1 MPDNPSLSN
10 KSEKN
15 LLLTITMLG
24 SFFTPFMGASVNVA
38 LPIIS
43 KEFTMDAVSMSWI
56 TTGFILSAAVF
67 LVPFGKIADI
77 FGRKKIFILG
87 ITIFTIASF
96 FCAIAINGEMLIAS
110 RLLQGAGSA
119 MVFGTSMAIVISA
132 FQPNERGKIIGM
144 NVSAVYL
151 GLTIAPVL
159 GGMLT
164 ETLGWR
170 SLFYLIIPFGIFV
183 VYSLTFIIKS
193 EWAEAADETFDFI
206 GSFFYMI
213 SISSLMYGFSHL
225 PGTFTSIL
233 TIAGIAGLISFIIY
247 EQKIKFPVLNIS
259 LFRKNRVFAFSNLA
273 AFINYAATFAV
284 AFVMSLYLQ
293 YAKGMSPKEAGAVL
307 VAQPIVMTL
316 TTLISGRLS
325 DRYNPG
331 ILASIGMTIIIAG
344 LIPLI
349 FLNTETS
356 LIYIIISLVILG
368 LGFGLFSSP
377 NTNAVMSSVEKKY
390 LGIASATLGTMRLTG
405 QMFSM
410 GIATLAVHAFIGKEI
425 ISKSNIHNFLNS
437 LQIIFITFTILCIV
451 GVFASLARGKQKINY

>member
-213 SISSLMYGFSHL
+213 SISPLMYGFSHL

-259 LFRKNRVFAFSNLA
+259 
-273 AFINYAATFAV
+273 
-284 AFVMSLYLQ
+284 
-293 YAKGMSPKEAGAVL
+293 
-307 VAQPIVMTL
+307 
-316 TTLISGRLS
+316 
-325 DRYNPG
+325 
-331 ILASIGMTIIIAG
+331 
-344 LIPLI
+344 
-349 FLNTETS
+349 
-356 LIYIIISLVILG
+356 
-368 LGFGLFSSP
+368 
-377 NTNAVMSSVEKKY
+377 
-390 LGIASATLGTMRLTG
+390 
-405 QMFSM
+405 
-410 GIATLAVHAFIGKEI
+410 
-425 ISKSNIHNFLNS
+425 
-437 LQIIFITFTILCIV
+437 
-451 GVFASLARGKQKINY
+451 

>member
-349 FLNTETS
+349 FLNTET
-356 LIYIIISLVILG
+356 
-368 LGFGLFSSP
+368 
-377 NTNAVMSSVEKKY
+377 
-390 LGIASATLGTMRLTG
+390 
-405 QMFSM
+405 
-410 GIATLAVHAFIGKEI
+410 
-425 ISKSNIHNFLNS
+425 
-437 LQIIFITFTILCIV
+437 
-451 GVFASLARGKQKINY
+451 